1 MSLSTRIAAFLPY
14 LRRFARAA
22 TGSQTTGDAY
32 VTALLEAMIEDV
44 SIFPDH
50 GKDRVQ
56 LYKLFIELFDKLNIS
71 EIVCDSPYAWEK
83 HASKKFTSIPEDP
96 RKAFLLHAVEEFSL
110 EEIAEI
116 LSVSPSEVETL
127 ISTASHELSV
137 QLQTSILIIE
147 DEPLIALDIQNMVE
161 DLGHEVTGIART
173 HEEVLKLYAETQPK
187 MILADIQLADGS
199 SGLDAVNDILETSEI
214 PVIFITAFPEK
225 LLTGER
231 PEPTFLVTK
240 PFNPDMVKA
249 LITQA
254 LFFQQ
259 DAKLSVSS

>member
-1 MSLSTRIAAFLPY
+1 MSLSTRIAMFLPY
-14 LRRFARAA
+14 LRRFARAV
-22 TGSQTTGDAY
+22 TGSQTTGDGY
-32 VTALLEAMIEDV
+32 VTALLEALIEDV
-44 SIFPDH
+44 ALFPDV
-50 GKDRVQ
+50 GNDRVQ
-56 LYKLFIELFDKLNIS
+56 LYKLFIELFDKLNIP
-71 EIVCDSPYAWEK
+71 EKKWESPYLWEK
-83 HASKKFTSIPEDP
+83 NASEKFISIPEDP
-96 RKAFLLHAVEEFSL
+96 RKAFLLHALEEFTYD
-110 EEIAEI
+110 EISEI
-116 LSVSPSEVETL
+116 LSVSVSDVERL
-127 ISTASHELSV
+127 IETASNEISA
-137 QLQTSILIIE
+137 QLHTTILIIE

-173 HEEVLKLYAETQPK
+173 HEEVMKLFDETQPK

-199 SGLDAVNDILETSEI
+199 SGLEAVNDILETIEI

-254 LFFQQ
+254 LFLQQ
-259 DAKLSVSS
+259 DAKLVQS